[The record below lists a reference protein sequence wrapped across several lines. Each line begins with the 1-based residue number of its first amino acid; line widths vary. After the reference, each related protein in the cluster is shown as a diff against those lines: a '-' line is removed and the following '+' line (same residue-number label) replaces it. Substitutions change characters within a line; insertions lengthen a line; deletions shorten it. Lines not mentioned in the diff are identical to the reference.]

1 MNTSTDGAV
10 VVVVVVNT
18 LTSASIT
25 FLPELIK

>member
-1 MNTSTDGAV
+1 VNTSTDGA

>member
-1 MNTSTDGAV
+1 MNTSTDGA